1 MKHLGWPFLKVKV
14 WKIRFIYLLNTFKQ
28 VTVHELCN
36 ECYRNENKSF
46 QITCYRKRL
55 ITCGSSVELIEK
67 MTCHMSSEVSL
78 QTTWY
83 CKDLSHC
90 VQGNGFALEWV
101 LMWVFRLFEY
111 EKYFQHCVQW
121 NGFSP
126 EWALICFFRVLES
139 ENDLSHFVFS
149 EYLSQKMTYQIVYKV
164 FSPEWVLLWVFRWAT
179 WEKNLSHCALCTRE
193 WIFFRISSDMF
204 FQSTWV
210 RKWLITLCTREWF
223 FSRMSSEVFFS
234 MYLSQKMNYHIV
246 YKGMIFLQNEFCC
259 GSSDELPGK
268 TPCHIVYKSMDKHP
282 MVFSEEQWILGL

>member
-126 EWALICFFRVLES
+126 EWVLICFFRVLES
-139 ENDLSHFVFS
+139 ENDLSHCVQGFLSRMSSVVGLQMS
-149 EYLSQKMTYQIVYKV
+149 YLRKKLV
-164 FSPEWVLLWVFRWAT
+164 P
-179 WEKNLSHCALCTRE
+179 LCTRE
-193 WIFFRISSDMF
+193 WFFFRISSDMF
-204 FQSTWV
+204 FQST
-210 RKWLITLCTREWF
+210 
-223 FSRMSSEVFFS
+223 
-234 MYLSQKMNYHIV
+234 
-246 YKGMIFLQNEFCC
+246 
-259 GSSDELPGK
+259 
-268 TPCHIVYKSMDKHP
+268 
-282 MVFSEEQWILGL
+282 